1 MPLSPYLFVLSA
13 ELLSNKIRQ
22 DPTIEGIKI
31 FGNEIKSS
39 QFADDTNLFCA
50 DMISAENALRTVGDF
65 GILAGLKLNIKKS
78 KGIWLGK
85 WEKNKLYPLQL
96 KWHRTPV
103 RILGI
108 YVSYDVKG
116 NGERNFNL
124 KLGKLQTNLDMWRA
138 RDLTFFGRVLIIKSL
153 GLSQIIY
160 SSSILNIPESFARL
174 VKTKLFNFLWKNKK
188 GKIKRSGLYQ
198 DMTKADYA

>member
-1 MPLSPYLFVLSA
+1 M
-13 ELLSNKIRQ
+13 
-22 DPTIEGIKI
+22 
-31 FGNEIKSS
+31 
-39 QFADDTNLFCA
+39 
-50 DMISAENALRTVGDF
+50 
-65 GILAGLKLNIKKS
+65 
-78 KGIWLGK
+78 
-85 WEKNKLYPLQL
+85 
-96 KWHRTPV
+96 
-103 RILGI
+103 
-108 YVSYDVKG
+108 KG